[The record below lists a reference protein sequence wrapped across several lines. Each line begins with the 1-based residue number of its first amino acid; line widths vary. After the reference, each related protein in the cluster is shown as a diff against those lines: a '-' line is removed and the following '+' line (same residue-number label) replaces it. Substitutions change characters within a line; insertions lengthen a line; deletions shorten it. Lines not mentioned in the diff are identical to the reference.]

1 MRPTWAEIS
10 LPALRH
16 NFRTLQQFAAPN
28 ATVCAVVKADAYG
41 HGAVECARTFEKE
54 GATWFGVT
62 STDEGLQLRQ
72 AGIAGRILLLAGFW
86 RGEEEAVLQHDL
98 TPAVWDRSQIELLEG
113 AAERSDKAKRQ
124 IVPVHLKVDTGMT
137 RLGVRREDLAAFT
150 QVVKTTHH
158 VVLEGVFTHLAAAE
172 VLDAPGTD
180 TQVGRFENAIATLTE
195 NGLSPA
201 YCHMANSGA
210 LAARPN
216 TWKNMVRPGLALYG
230 YFLPFTS
237 AITGTPD
244 TSHELP
250 VQPALSWK
258 TRIISLRDVA
268 AHQPVGYSGAYITQA
283 PAKIAVLPV
292 GYADGLSRQLSSRG
306 RVIVRGDYAPI
317 VGNISMDLTLIDVT
331 GIPGAEVGDEVILLG
346 AAGARRVSAWD
357 HASLSMTLPYEV
369 LCGISKRVPR
379 RYLE

>member
-10 LPALRH
+10 LPGLRH
-16 NFRTLQQFAAPN
+16 NFRTLQQFVAPK

-41 HGAVECARTFEKE
+41 HGAAECARALEKE

-62 STDEGLQLRQ
+62 STEEGLQLRQ
-72 AGIAGRILLLAGFW
+72 AGITSRILLLAGFW
-86 RGEEEAVLQHDL
+86 RGEEDAILEYDL
-98 TPAVWDRSQIELLEG
+98 TPAVWGRSHIELLEN
-113 AAERSDKAKRQ
+113 AAKKMKTGKRL
-124 IVPVHLKVDTGMT
+124 IVPVHLKVDTGMA
-137 RLGVRREDLAAFT
+137 RLGVGLPDLATLAPVF
-150 QVVKTTHH
+150 KSAHH

-180 TQVGRFENAIATLTE
+180 AQVGRFQDAVTALIAS
-195 NGLSPA
+195 GLSPV
-201 YCHMANSGA
+201 YYHMANSGA
-210 LAARPN
+210 IAARPN

-230 YFLPFTS
+230 YCLPFTS

-244 TSHELP
+244 SSYELP
-250 VQPALSWK
+250 LQPVLAWK
-258 TRIISLRDVA
+258 TRIIALRDVA
-268 AHQPVGYSGAYITQA
+268 ARQPVGYSGAYVTQA

-306 RVIVRGDYAPI
+306 RVIVRGDYAAI
-317 VGNISMDLTLIDVT
+317 VGNVAMDLTLIDVT
-331 GIPGAEVGDEVILLG
+331 GIPGVEVGDEVILLG
-346 AAGARRVSAWD
+346 AAGARRVTVWD

-379 RYLE
+379 KYVE